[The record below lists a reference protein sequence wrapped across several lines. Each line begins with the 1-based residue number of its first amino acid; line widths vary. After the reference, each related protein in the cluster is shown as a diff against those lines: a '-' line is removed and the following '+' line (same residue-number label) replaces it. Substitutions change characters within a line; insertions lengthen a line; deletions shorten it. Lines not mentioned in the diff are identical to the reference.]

1 MISPSVTISRVS
13 FGISRPIVDLPGMI
27 STTRTL
33 IGGQARARSLARFE
47 IWLTLTPGA
56 GRSSKRVMTG
66 PGCTS
71 TTSASTPKSR
81 SFSSTRRDMAS
92 SASAEYPPWRGGASS
107 SSDSGGS
114 AVEPGFSNSGT
125 CRSFSTRS
133 LFSTLGATGS
143 IFGGLRSAT
152 FFCSSRTT
160 SARAC
165 LTSRPA
171 LTSRA
176 VESRSR
182 SRTTPSSTPCPMR
195 SITASHDTPVKSE
208 TDPSHTA
215 SSSRSRRGSS
225 SPTRGSRR
233 ASSPARRQRCSG
245 YSPGEKCSVARPQ
258 LLASAS
264 RKPSPRNASERRS
277 VVSRPVAPLEQRPA
291 GDGEQHREQER
302 GRAEQHEEQ
311 VRHPGAERPDQVCD
325 RVPAGR
331 SKKTRGP
338 RGRSSREP
346 RSRISAKAPK
356 SQNAPSRS
364 PRAHAGRQGAH
375 LSALC
380 FSSRHQISPRV

>member
-1 MISPSVTISRVS
+1 
-13 FGISRPIVDLPGMI
+13 
-27 STTRTL
+27 
-33 IGGQARARSLARFE
+33 
-47 IWLTLTPGA
+47 
-56 GRSSKRVMTG
+56 
-66 PGCTS
+66 
-71 TTSASTPKSR
+71 
-81 SFSSTRRDMAS
+81 MAS

-133 LFSTLGATGS
+133 LFSTLAATGS

-165 LTSRPA
+165 FSSRPA

-182 SRTTPSSTPCPMR
+182 SRDTPSSTPCPMR

-215 SSSRSRRGSS
+215 SSSKVAPRKLIADARL
-225 SPTRGSRR
+225 SPSIEPSTP
-233 ASSPARRQRCSG
+233 PAVLG
-245 YSPGEKCSVARPQ
+245 YSPGEKWSVARPQ

-277 VVSRPVAPLEQRPA
+277 VVSLPVRPWKRAQPATASSTGNRNAGAPNSTKNRSDTQAPNGPIRFATGPGWPVEENA
-291 GDGEQHREQER
+291 GS
-302 GRAEQHEEQ
+302 A
-311 VRHPGAERPDQVCD
+311 
-325 RVPAGR
+325 R
-331 SKKTRGP
+331 S
-338 RGRSSREP
+338 
-346 RSRISAKAPK
+346 
-356 SQNAPSRS
+356 
-364 PRAHAGRQGAH
+364 
-375 LSALC
+375 
-380 FSSRHQISPRV
+380 